1 MDGICDELT
10 VLYESTMDAGISCSI
25 GSPDVVVTISFYS

>member
-1 MDGICDELT
+1 MEGICEELT

-25 GSPDVVVTISFYS
+25 GSPDVAVTISFYL

>member
-1 MDGICDELT
+1 MDGICDDLT